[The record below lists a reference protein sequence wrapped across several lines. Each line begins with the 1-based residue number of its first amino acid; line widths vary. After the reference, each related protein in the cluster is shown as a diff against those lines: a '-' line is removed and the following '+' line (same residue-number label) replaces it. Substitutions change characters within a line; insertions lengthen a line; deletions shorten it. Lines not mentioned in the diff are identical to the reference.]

1 MAMDID
7 APYFSFAPRY
17 YFNGFEHGEVLV
29 MGASK
34 CIPFDYSCSLIPG
47 VADLGYNSTT
57 LSWIFKFI
65 RCELIQDIET
75 LPFNE
80 LRCIA
85 CAASDWN
92 LYCLQNLC
100 RLALRRFRNQSPKEI
115 LALTV
120 NCGYLS
126 LLPTLA
132 ETKLIDT
139 PLAGLQDILR
149 DPFLYRAWSLFRD
162 HRIACLEQ
170 VKERHNE
177 VHPETNCATWA
188 TESAATYLKLERPSV
203 MEPTRMSQVF
213 EPRGNLPPCCSS
225 ALERWRKQA
234 MDTCSKAEP
243 GDKPSL
249 DMLSKSSTPKT
260 EPGGRSLGYKGEE
273 IDRSYPA
280 LKLHTYDFL
289 SATGWDGGGGKK
301 KK

>member
-17 YFNGFEHGEVLV
+17 YFNGFEHSEVLV
-29 MGASK
+29 WSTDNYIFAL
-34 CIPFDYSCSLIPG
+34 DY
-47 VADLGYNSTT
+47 N
-57 LSWIFKFI
+57 
-65 RCELIQDIET
+65 
-75 LPFNE
+75 
-80 LRCIA
+80 
-85 CAASDWN
+85 
-92 LYCLQNLC
+92 QNLC
-100 RLALRRFRNQSPKEI
+100 WLALWCFRNQSHKEI

-139 PLAGLQDILR
+139 PLAGLQDILH

-177 VHPETNCATWA
+177 VHPEMNCATWA
-188 TESAATYLKLERPSV
+188 METEPGGNHLVMRGGYTIMYEEPSTLGQSHEADHRLARRRHEEIGHSAAGEICD
-203 MEPTRMSQVF
+203 RMHMDQDEHRYSS
-213 EPRGNLPPCCSS
+213 GYSKIGSS
-225 ALERWRKQA
+225 APRLSSEADHR
-234 MDTCSKAEP
+234 CSKAEP

-260 EPGGRSLGYKGEE
+260 EPGGRLLRYKGEE
-273 IDRSYPA
+273 IERSYPA

-301 KK
+301 K